1 MQVRPPNKE
10 MKRTKH
16 GPAAASPLISVLGGP
31 RTVVHGEHRPR
42 AATAGCSLVQPKW
55 RKHV

>member
-16 GPAAASPLISVLGGP
+16 GPVGASPLISVLDG
-31 RTVVHGEHRPR
+31 R
-42 AATAGCSLVQPKW
+42 
-55 RKHV
+55 